1 MNEMITDDGVIIE
14 QMTSLQPID
23 ATMANALARAEID
36 TQVATAKKYPRSIK
50 VAMDNIISLAT
61 LDEQTALECIYAL
74 KRGGKPLRGPS
85 IRLAE
90 IIASQW
96 GNCRDAATVITID
109 RVNKMIVAE
118 GAFHD
123 LETNRATKATV
134 QRRISGK
141 DGRLFSDDMIVVTGN
156 AACSIARRNAILAGV
171 PKGIWRRAQEECER
185 VIRKDVKTLVESR
198 EAALKALAHFNL
210 SPDQIFKLMEV
221 EGIDD
226 LNLDDVATLRVIYAS
241 LKNGEQTVEELLR
254 QIEPEKPARVTAANA
269 TMTAPAHFAND
280 GLPSVD
286 AAPAPAKPVGSPPAA
301 VPAPAQA
308 QPTPASAPAQ
318 AQPALALEPD
328 KAEDGDAVLAKIEEM
343 LGKAKTPAALA
354 KVWAGLAPLLE
365 DEPERKIKAEAL
377 HQAAVERMSPKKQAA
392 E

>member
-254 QIEPEKPARVTAANA
+254 QIEPEKPARVTAATA
-269 TMTAPAHFAND
+269 TMAAPAQFASD

-286 AAPAPAKPVGSPPAA
+286 AAPPAPAKPAANPPAA
-301 VPAPAQA
+301 APTPAQA
-308 QPTPASAPAQ
+308 EPAQ

-328 KAEDGDAVLAKIEEM
+328 AEEGDAVLAKIEEM
-343 LGKAKTPAALA
+343 LAKARTPAALA
-354 KVWAGLAPLLE
+354 KVWSGLAPLLE
-365 DEPERKIKAEAL
+365 DEPERKAKAEAL
-377 HQAAVERMSPKKQAA
+377 HQAAVERLTPKKQAA

>member
-1 MNEMITDDGVIIE
+1 MANEMITDDGVIIE

-109 RVNKMIVAE
+109 RINKMIVAE

-210 SPDQIFKLMEV
+210 SPDQIFRLMEV

-269 TMTAPAHFAND
+269 TMAAPAHFAND

-286 AAPAPAKPVGSPPAA
+286 AAPAPAKPAGSPPAA

-308 QPTPASAPAQ
+308 QPTPAAAPAQ
-318 AQPALALEPD
+318 AQPTLALEPD
-328 KAEDGDAVLAKIEEM
+328 ADEGDAVLDQIGEM
-343 LGKAKTPAALA
+343 LGKVKTPAALD
-354 KVWAGLAPLLE
+354 KVWKGLAHLL
-365 DEPERKIKAEAL
+365 DGEPERKAKAEAL
-377 HQAAVERMSPKKQAA
+377 HQAAVERLTPKKQAA

>member
-286 AAPAPAKPVGSPPAA
+286 AAPAPAKPAASPPAA
-301 VPAPAQA
+301 APAPAQA
-308 QPTPASAPAQ
+308 QPVPADAPAQ
-318 AQPALALEPD
+318 TQPALALEPD
-328 KAEDGDAVLAKIEEM
+328 AEEGDAVLSKIEEM